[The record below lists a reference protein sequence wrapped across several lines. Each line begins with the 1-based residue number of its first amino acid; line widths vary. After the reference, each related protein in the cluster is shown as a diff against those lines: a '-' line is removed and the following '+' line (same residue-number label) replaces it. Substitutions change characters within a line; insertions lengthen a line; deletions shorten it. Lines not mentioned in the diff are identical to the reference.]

1 MVVVKR
7 FIIFWR
13 FGKLCDE
20 LIVILW
26 VIFKNN
32 LIVVKYFVVL
42 KFWDELFILF
52 SLFLLNIEVVL
63 KRFLIVLLE
72 E

>member
-63 KRFLIVLLE
+63 RRFLIVLLE
-72 E
+72 K